1 LKGFFFEPNNN
12 PKQEF
17 WMALMALFSAGFLYY
32 NYKKP
37 IQEIVFQEFINNYV
51 ILRKIK

>member
-1 LKGFFFEPNNN
+1 
-12 PKQEF
+12 
-17 WMALMALFSAGFLYY
+17 MALFSAGFLYY

-51 ILRKIK
+51 ILRKIKKIDVVKDRRSEIFNH